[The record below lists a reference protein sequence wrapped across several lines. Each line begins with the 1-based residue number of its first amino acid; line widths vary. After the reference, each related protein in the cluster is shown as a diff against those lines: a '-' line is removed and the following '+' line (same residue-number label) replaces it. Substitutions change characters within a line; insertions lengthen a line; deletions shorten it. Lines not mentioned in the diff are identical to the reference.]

1 MWRISYIR
9 ADYAKI
15 DFLSRADKAAQAEA
29 SSIVSLWKNANIK
42 SKQRL
47 WKSQWDR
54 PGNWRK
60 VDIGES
66 LMQQN
71 AITFV
76 VVIVS
81 KLGVSR

>member
-1 MWRISYIR
+1 VWRISYIR

-47 WKSQWDR
+47 WKSQ
-54 PGNWRK
+54 
-60 VDIGES
+60 
-66 LMQQN
+66 
-71 AITFV
+71 
-76 VVIVS
+76 
-81 KLGVSR
+81 